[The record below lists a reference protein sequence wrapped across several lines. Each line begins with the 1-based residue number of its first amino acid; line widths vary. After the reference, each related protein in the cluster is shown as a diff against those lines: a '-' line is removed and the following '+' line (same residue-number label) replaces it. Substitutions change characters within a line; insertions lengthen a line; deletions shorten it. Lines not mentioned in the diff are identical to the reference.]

1 MSCCHQARHLQL
13 PECGADIRA
22 SLLFNSACL
31 CLRFCTTLL
40 GCTFGLVAQ
49 GGEGCRDK
57 KMMDRRDAA
66 KYRNSKH
73 KSVSKKS
80 ARVGKEGAARRQR
93 GQKADK

>member
-1 MSCCHQARHLQL
+1 M
-13 PECGADIRA
+13 ECI
-22 SLLFNSACL
+22 
-31 CLRFCTTLL
+31 
-40 GCTFGLVAQ
+40 VQ

-57 KMMDRRDAA
+57 KAMNRRDAA

-80 ARVGKEGAARRQR
+80 TRVGKEGAVKRRQR

>member
-1 MSCCHQARHLQL
+1 MLVSSGSAANEYHASRLQ
-13 PECGADIRA
+13 GVIM
-22 SLLFNSACL
+22 
-31 CLRFCTTLL
+31 
-40 GCTFGLVAQ
+40 Q

-57 KMMDRRDAA
+57 RTMDRRDAA